1 MKPGPSATLFHPFE
15 TGALEMPLA
24 GNRVLFLGAEPGF
37 RLPEG
42 FAANL
47 SLVQGFRPWF
57 RALAGRYHVTPQPEG
72 ENFDAALVLCGR
84 HRGENELRI
93 AEAVERTKAGGLI
106 LVAGG
111 KDDGIA
117 SLRKRLENDEDPL
130 AEAIARRRPARSIYI
145 SDPSIPPERLY
156 NPAKVSVSL
165 SGHLAKYHGVV
176 FWLERTPEADAFA
189 QKIKK
194 WYDNWPLVDGR
205 FITAPGMFSSD
216 RVDAG
221 SKLMAAHLP
230 DKITGAVADFCAG
243 WGYLASELANR
254 YPKMSVLDLY
264 EADFA
269 SLEAAK
275 RNVAATETLKPCFFW
290 HDLLGEA
297 VPHRYDFIV
306 MNPPF
311 HQKREAEPDI
321 GQRMIRAASAALKP
335 GGRLLMVA
343 NRQLPYEKTLS
354 EVFASHSE
362 IAQDGMF
369 KVLAAKR

>member
-1 MKPGPSATLFHPFE
+1 MKDALKTLFHPFE
-15 TGALEMPLA
+15 AGALAAPGE
-24 GNRVLFLGAEPGF
+24 GERVLFLGAEPGF
-37 RLPEG
+37 RLPDG
-42 FAANL
+42 FAADL

-57 RALAGRYHVTPQPEG
+57 RTLASRHHVTPLPEG
-72 ENFDAALVLCGR
+72 KDYDAALVLAGR

-93 AEAVERTKAGGLI
+93 AEALERTKAGGLI

-117 SLRKRLENDEDPL
+117 SLRKRVAEMVELEGQMPKHHGVAFWFRRPGN
-130 AEAIARRRPARSIYI
+130 ASQAIAALRAGNGETLI
-145 SDPSIPPERLY
+145 E
-156 NPAKVSVSL
+156 
-165 SGHLAKYHGVV
+165 
-176 FWLERTPEADAFA
+176 
-189 QKIKK
+189 
-194 WYDNWPLVDGR
+194 GR
-205 FITAPGMFSSD
+205 FVAAPGMFSSD
-216 RVDAG
+216 RIDAG
-221 SKLMAAHLP
+221 SKLLAAHLP
-230 DKITGAVADFCAG
+230 ERISGAVADFCAG
-243 WGYLASELANR
+243 WGYLAAELANR
-254 YPKMSVLDLY
+254 YPKISALDLY

-275 RNVAATETLKPCFFW
+275 RNVAAAGSVEPRFFW

-321 GQRMIRAASAALKP
+321 GQRMIRTAGAALKP

-354 EVFASHSE
+354 EVFSSHSE
-362 IAQDGMF
+362 IARDGMF
-369 KVLAAKR
+369 KVLDARQ

>member
-1 MKPGPSATLFHPFE
+1 MTREALKTLFHPFE
-15 TGALEMPLA
+15 AEALPVPGE
-24 GNRVLFLGAEPGF
+24 GQRVLFVGAEPGF

-42 FAANL
+42 FATDL

-57 RALAGRYHVTPQPEG
+57 RALASRYEITPQPEG
-72 ENFDAALVLCGR
+72 ENFDVALVLAGR

-93 AEAVERTKAGGLI
+93 AKAIERTKAGGLI

-117 SLRKRLENDEDPL
+117 SLRKRVEGLVELEGHMPKHHG
-130 AEAIARRRPARSIYI
+130 IAFWFRRPEEI
-145 SDPSIPPERLY
+145 SEPVAALCAGNGEM
-156 NPAKVSVSL
+156 
-165 SGHLAKYHGVV
+165 
-176 FWLERTPEADAFA
+176 
-189 QKIKK
+189 
-194 WYDNWPLVDGR
+194 LVDGR
-205 FITAPGMFSSD
+205 FVTAPGMFSSD

-221 SKLMAAHLP
+221 SKLLAAHLP

-243 WGYLASELANR
+243 WGFLAAELANR
-254 YPKMSVLDLY
+254 FPKISTLDLY

-275 RNVAATETLKPCFFW
+275 RSVMATGTIEPRFFW
-290 HDLLGEA
+290 HDLLTEEVA
-297 VPHRYDFIV
+297 HRYDFIV

-321 GQRMIRAASAALKP
+321 GQRMIRTASAALKP

-343 NRQLPYEKTLS
+343 NRQLPYEKTLA
-354 EVFASHSE
+354 EVFSSHSE
-362 IAQDGMF
+362 VARDGMF
-369 KVLAAKR
+369 KVLSAKR